1 MKQFEVAYTY
11 TKTGQTK
18 GEKFKMIVDA
28 NSWEEAEQKV
38 LMLSDERGK
47 YDPYFIV
54 RL

>member
-18 GEKFKMIVDA
+18 GGKFRMVVTA

-47 YDPYFIV
+47 YDPYYIIEI
-54 RL
+54 

>member
-11 TKTGQTK
+11 TKTGETK
-18 GEKFKMIVDA
+18 GKKFRMFVIA

-47 YDPYFIV
+47 YDPYYIAEI
-54 RL
+54 

>member
-18 GEKFKMIVDA
+18 GEKFRTVVTA

-38 LMLSDERGK
+38 RALSDKRGK
-47 YDPYFIV
+47 YEPYFIV